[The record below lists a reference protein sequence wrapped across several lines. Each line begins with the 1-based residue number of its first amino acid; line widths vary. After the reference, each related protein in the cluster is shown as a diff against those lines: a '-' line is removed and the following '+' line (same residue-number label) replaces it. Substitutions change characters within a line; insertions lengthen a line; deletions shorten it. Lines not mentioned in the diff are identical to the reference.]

1 MAKCAFCSARLTPV
15 DGRCRYCGMA
25 RSGPSA
31 AWGVPEWASPVELQ
45 PVTRGRQALWLMSTA
60 AIVAVASVV
69 LYLNGA
75 FGPAPGSIA
84 VAASAAKVADGIE
97 ADPLADPAAAIV
109 AVITEQ
115 VAGFN
120 AWPGAG
126 TVDVKKTSTEN
137 TRLGRPTRSANAV
150 SFEVSPATVQMVPGG
165 IRFTEPSRFALQL
178 PAQPTVRRYG
188 TGSIQLDSRANG
200 VTVRVGALAIPSNG
214 RPADAALLKA
224 GLQGVARRVNE
235 LQVAA
240 VKGAWEYTGVA
251 RGVPVRGRIQV
262 STADLIVTEVS
273 VSASTSARS
282 ARVAFNKYG
291 ASVKVLS

>member
-45 PVTRGRQALWLMSTA
+45 PVTRGRQALWLMSSA

-97 ADPLADPAAAIV
+97 ANPLADPGAAIV

-120 AWPGAG
+120 AWTGPGTA
-126 TVDVKKTSTEN
+126 DVKATEN
-137 TRLGRPTRSANAV
+137 GRLGRPTRSASAV
-150 SFEVSPATVQMVPGG
+150 SFEVLPATVQTVPGG
-165 IRFTEPSRFALQL
+165 IRFTEPSRFAIQL
-178 PAQPTVRRYG
+178 PAKPTIRRYG

-200 VTVRVGALAIPSNG
+200 VTVRVGALAISSNG

-273 VSASTSARS
+273 VSAATSTQSARI
-282 ARVAFNKYG
+282 AFNKYG
-291 ASVKVLS
+291 ASVKALS